1 MAHLYWNQVEVDIQI
16 LGNSKIDKM
25 HIVILLLLSG
35 FLSKPFLW
43 SLWVNFTW
51 INRLELP
58 EWNFQNPD
66 GQGQFKSGQVCLVFV
81 RPDRQTTDSFFVI
94 WIESGRRTDR
104 IWTESGPNGDSRQ
117 NRDKKFWQTHEIP
130 DKNETRTGH
139 GQRFPWRLPELRTV
153 LIKVSHHSTCFGI
166 WWSFHKNIRK
176 YNGKSRMGYV
186 RETTQRPKRI

>member
-81 RPDRQTTDSFFVI
+81 RPDRQTMDSFFFNLNRI
-94 WIESGRRTDR
+94 RTADRQILDR
-104 IWTESGPNGDSRQ
+104 IRTEWRQQTESRQ
-117 NRDKKFWQTHEIP
+117 KILTDAWNSGQKRDK
-130 DKNETRTGH
+130 DRTRTALSVTSARITN
-139 GQRFPWRLPELRTV
+139 RFDKSQSPFHLFRDMV
-153 LIKVSHHSTCFGI
+153 IVSQ
-166 WWSFHKNIRK
+166 K
-176 YNGKSRMGYV
+176 YS
-186 RETTQRPKRI
+186 QI